1 MKVRGVVN
9 GKTLV
14 LDENSDFE
22 DGETVEVEIRVIE
35 KSPLEKYG
43 FKLIIPAGG
52 KRTTNDLVNEI
63 REELGI

>member
-14 LDENSDFE
+14 LDENPDFE

-43 FKLIIPAGG
+43 FKLIIPAGD